1 MDVII
6 NMIINKNN
14 MKTIFK
20 TLALGLILMTAV
32 ACEKHDL
39 FDENTITGAVG
50 PEAKWDIASSMIKA
64 GESMEFTGQYYSTV
78 ADNYIDHSEVWY
90 ELFEKEDKL
99 VTASLIKSFS
109 YSYTSN
115 TTAQKRM
122 LQTIQSYAHSEDLW
136 NDTLHA
142 YVLSD
147 KFPISYT
154 LSPVSWAQP
163 KDTNAFT
170 KNLHAYFGENFAADF
185 KQGLTA
191 KMNPSAEERHYGAYM
206 NVINGLSLLTDTILT
221 PNGDR
226 MRYVDWMV
234 DSAFNANTN
243 QWNYSFKVMDTI
255 WSKEDFDT
263 LDIIIKDT
271 FSVSK
276 PDRYGKRDTTYFT
289 DTTYITHPVFLSTV
303 DVYPQ
308 IKQALDSVWE
318 NHVSFY
324 DLIQGPD
331 GYSIEYKREYF
342 VNAELRIYDKKGFDP
357 AKHQEG
363 AYTGGTYSKT
373 DAKEIAIN

>member
-6 NMIINKNN
+6 NVIINKNN

-20 TLALGLILMTAV
+20 TLALGLLLMTV
-32 ACEKHDL
+32 ASCEKHDP

-64 GESMEFTGQYYSTV
+64 GDSMEFTGQYYSTV

-99 VTASLIKSFS
+99 VSAALIKAFS
-109 YSYTSN
+109 YSFTSN

-122 LQTIQSYAHSEDLW
+122 LQTIQSYPHSEDLW

-154 LSPVSWAQP
+154 LSPVSWVQP

-170 KNLHAYFGENFAADF
+170 KNLHAYFGEDFAAEF

-206 NVINGLSLLTDTILT
+206 NVINGLGLLTDTILT

-226 MRYVDWMV
+226 MRYVDWMI
-234 DSAFNANTN
+234 DSTFNANTN
-243 QWNYSFKVMDTI
+243 EWQRFFKQTDTI
-255 WSKEDFDT
+255 WSKTDFDT
-263 LDIIIKDT
+263 LQTIIKDT

-276 PDRYGKRDTTYFT
+276 PDRYGKRDTTYYT
-289 DTTYITHPVFLSTV
+289 DTTYVTHPTYLSSV
-303 DVYPQ
+303 EVYPQ

-324 DLIQGPD
+324 DLILGAD
-331 GYSIEYKREYF
+331 GYSIEYKREYYI
-342 VNAELRIYDKKGFDP
+342 NAELRIYDKKGFDP

>member
-6 NMIINKNN
+6 NVIINKNN

-20 TLALGLILMTAV
+20 TLALGLLLMTV
-32 ACEKHDL
+32 ASCEKHDP

-64 GESMEFTGQYYSTV
+64 GDSMEFTGQYYSTV

-99 VTASLIKSFS
+99 VSAALIKAFS

-122 LQTIQSYAHSEDLW
+122 LQTIQSYPHSEDLW

-142 YVLSD
+142 YVLAD

-163 KDTNAFT
+163 KDTNGFT
-170 KNLHAYFGENFAADF
+170 KNLHAYFGENFATEF

-206 NVINGLSLLTDTILT
+206 NVINGLGLLTDTILT

-226 MRYVDWMV
+226 MRYVDWMI
-234 DSAFNANTN
+234 DSTFNANTN
-243 QWNYSFKVMDTI
+243 EWQRFFKLTDTI
-255 WSKEDFDT
+255 WSKENFDT
-263 LDIIIKDT
+263 LGFRIDT
-271 FSVSK
+271 SFTLK
-276 PDRYGKRDTTYFT
+276 GRPPKRDTVWKY
-289 DTTYITHPVFLSTV
+289 DTVHIVKPWLVSTTE
-303 DVYPQ
+303 VYPQ

-324 DLIQGPD
+324 DLILGAD
-331 GYSIEYKREYF
+331 GYSIEYKREYYI
-342 VNAELRIYDKKGFDP
+342 NAELRIYDKKGFDP
-357 AKHQEG
+357 AKHQDG

>member
-6 NMIINKNN
+6 NVIINKNN

-20 TLALGLILMTAV
+20 TLALGLLLMTV
-32 ACEKHDL
+32 ASCEKHDP

-64 GESMEFTGQYYSTV
+64 GDSMEFTGQYYSTV

-99 VTASLIKSFS
+99 VSAALIKAFS
-109 YSYTSN
+109 YSFTSN

-122 LQTIQSYAHSEDLW
+122 LQTIQSYPHSEDLW

-154 LSPVSWAQP
+154 LSPVSWVQP

-170 KNLHAYFGENFAADF
+170 KNLHAYFGEDFAAEF

-206 NVINGLSLLTDTILT
+206 NVINGLGLLTDTILT

-226 MRYVDWMV
+226 MRYVDWMI
-234 DSAFNANTN
+234 DSTFNANTN
-243 QWNYSFKVMDTI
+243 EWQRFFKQTDTI
-255 WSKEDFDT
+255 WSKTDFDT
-263 LDIIIKDT
+263 LQTIIKDT

-276 PDRYGKRDTTYFT
+276 PDRYGKRDTTYYT
-289 DTTYITHPVFLSTV
+289 DTTYVTHPTYLSSV
-303 DVYPQ
+303 EVYPQ

-324 DLIQGPD
+324 DLILGAD
-331 GYSIEYKREYF
+331 GYSIEYKREYYI
-342 VNAELRIYDKKGFDP
+342 NAELRIYDKKGFDP

-373 DAKEIAIN
+373 DAKKIAIN

>member
-6 NMIINKNN
+6 NVIINKNN

-20 TLALGLILMTAV
+20 TLALGLLLMTV
-32 ACEKHDL
+32 ASCEKHDP

-64 GESMEFTGQYYSTV
+64 GDSMEFTGQYYSTV

-99 VTASLIKSFS
+99 VSAALIKAFS
-109 YSYTSN
+109 YSFTSN

-122 LQTIQSYAHSEDLW
+122 LQTIQSYPHSEDLW

-154 LSPVSWAQP
+154 LSPVSWVQP

-170 KNLHAYFGENFAADF
+170 KNLHAYFGEDFAAEF

-206 NVINGLSLLTDTILT
+206 NVINGLGLLTDSILT

-226 MRYVDWMV
+226 MRYVDWMI
-234 DSAFNANTN
+234 DSTFNANTN
-243 QWNYSFKVMDTI
+243 EWQRFFKQIDTI
-255 WSKEDFDT
+255 WSKEKFDT
-263 LDIIIKDT
+263 LGFRIDT
-271 FSVSK
+271 SFTLK
-276 PDRYGKRDTTYFT
+276 GRPPKRDTVWKY
-289 DTTYITHPVFLSTV
+289 DTVHIVKPELVSTTE
-303 DVYPQ
+303 VYPQ

-324 DLIQGPD
+324 DLILGAD
-331 GYSIEYKREYF
+331 GYSIEYKREYYI
-342 VNAELRIYDKKGFDP
+342 NAELRIYDKKGFDP

>member
-6 NMIINKNN
+6 NVIINKNN

-20 TLALGLILMTAV
+20 TLALGLLLMTV
-32 ACEKHDL
+32 ASCEKHDP

-64 GESMEFTGQYYSTV
+64 GDSMEFTGQYYSTV

-99 VTASLIKSFS
+99 VSAALIKAFS
-109 YSYTSN
+109 YSFTSN

-122 LQTIQSYAHSEDLW
+122 LQTIQSYPHSEDLW

-154 LSPVSWAQP
+154 LSPVSWVQP

-170 KNLHAYFGENFAADF
+170 KNLHAYFGEDFAAEF

-206 NVINGLSLLTDTILT
+206 NVINGLGLLTDSILT

-226 MRYVDWMV
+226 MRYVDWMI
-234 DSAFNANTN
+234 DSTFNANTN
-243 QWNYSFKVMDTI
+243 EWQRFFKQVDTI
-255 WSKEDFDT
+255 WSKENFDT
-263 LDIIIKDT
+263 LGFRIDT
-271 FSVSK
+271 SFTTKGRPPKQDTIWKYDTVYIVKPWLVS
-276 PDRYGKRDTTYFT
+276 TTE
-289 DTTYITHPVFLSTV
+289 
-303 DVYPQ
+303 VYPQ

-324 DLIQGPD
+324 DLILGAD
-331 GYSIEYKREYF
+331 GYSIEYKREYYI
-342 VNAELRIYDKKGFDP
+342 NAELRIYDKKGFDP